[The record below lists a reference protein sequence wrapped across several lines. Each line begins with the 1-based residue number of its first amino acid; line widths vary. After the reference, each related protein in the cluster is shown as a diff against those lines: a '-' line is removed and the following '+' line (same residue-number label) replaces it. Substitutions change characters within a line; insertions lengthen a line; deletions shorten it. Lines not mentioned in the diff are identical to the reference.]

1 MKHILLFILMVM
13 SVASAEAQFFNYRRE
28 VRPREE
34 QIAPKFKDDKA
45 GLERFMKKH
54 FKNPSV
60 IDRRVSGDVVVDVII
75 NVKGK
80 VEDCRVVR
88 SVAADY
94 DKEAVRVTKKMKF
107 KPAMQGKKKV
117 KSRYRLTYPIRRG
130 RLSFITLKT
139 VDV

>member
-1 MKHILLFILMVM
+1 MKHILFFILMVM

-28 VRPREE
+28 VRPRED

-54 FKNPSV
+54 FKNPSA

-75 NVKGK
+75 NAKGK

>member
-54 FKNPSV
+54 FKNPSA

-75 NVKGK
+75 NAKGK
-80 VEDCRVVR
+80 VEDCKVVR
-88 SVAADY
+88 SVATDY

-139 VDV
+139 VDI

>member
-1 MKHILLFILMVM
+1 MVM
-13 SVASAEAQFFNYRRE
+13 SVASADAQFFNYRRDM
-28 VRPREE
+28 RPREE
-34 QIAPKFKDDKA
+34 QIAPKFKDGDN

-54 FKNPSV
+54 FKNPSS

-75 NVKGK
+75 NAKGK

>member
-34 QIAPKFKDDKA
+34 LIAPKFKDDKA

-54 FKNPSV
+54 FKNPSA

-75 NVKGK
+75 NAKGK

>member
-1 MKHILLFILMVM
+1 MVM

-75 NVKGK
+75 NAKGK
-80 VEDCRVVR
+80 VEDCKVVR

-117 KSRYRLTYPIRRG
+117 KSRYRLTYPIKRG

>member
-75 NVKGK
+75 NAKGK

>member
-13 SVASAEAQFFNYRRE
+13 SMASAEAQFFNYRRE

-34 QIAPKFKDDKA
+34 QIAPKFKDDKV

-54 FKNPSV
+54 FKNPSA

-75 NVKGK
+75 NAKGK

>member
-54 FKNPSV
+54 FKNPSG

-75 NVKGK
+75 NAKGK
-80 VEDCRVVR
+80 VEDCKVVR

>member
-13 SVASAEAQFFNYRRE
+13 SVASAEAQLFNYRRE

-54 FKNPSV
+54 FKNPSA

-75 NVKGK
+75 NAKGK
-80 VEDCRVVR
+80 VEDCKVMR

>member
-1 MKHILLFILMVM
+1 MKHILLFILMVI

-54 FKNPSV
+54 FKNPSA
-60 IDRRVSGDVVVDVII
+60 IDRRVNGDVVVDVII
-75 NVKGK
+75 NAKGK

-139 VDV
+139 MDV

>member
-54 FKNPSV
+54 FKNPSA

-75 NVKGK
+75 NAKGK
-80 VEDCRVVR
+80 VEDCKVVR

-117 KSRYRLTYPIRRG
+117 KSRYRLAYPIRRG

>member
-1 MKHILLFILMVM
+1 MRYLLLFLLFVTFSIC
-13 SVASAEAQFFNYRRE
+13 ADAQYFNYRRD

-34 QIAPKFKDDKA
+34 LIAPKFKDGDA

-54 FKNPSV
+54 YKNPPV
-60 IDRRVSGDVVVDVII
+60 IDRSINGDVVVDIII
-75 NVKGK
+75 NAKGK
-80 VEDCRVVR
+80 VEECRVVR
-88 SVAADY
+88 NVATDY

-107 KPAMQGKKKV
+107 KPAKQGKQKV

>member
-1 MKHILLFILMVM
+1 MKHILLFILMVI

-54 FKNPSV
+54 FKNPSA

-75 NVKGK
+75 NAKGK

>member
-45 GLERFMKKH
+45 GLERFMEKH
-54 FKNPSV
+54 FKNPSA

-75 NVKGK
+75 NAKGK

>member
-75 NVKGK
+75 NAKGK
-80 VEDCRVVR
+80 VEDCKVVR

>member
-54 FKNPSV
+54 FKNPSA

-75 NVKGK
+75 NAKGK
-80 VEDCRVVR
+80 VEDCKVVR

>member
-1 MKHILLFILMVM
+1 MVM
-13 SVASAEAQFFNYRRE
+13 SLASAEAQFFNYRRE

-75 NVKGK
+75 NAKGK

>member
-1 MKHILLFILMVM
+1 MKHLLHFILMVM

-54 FKNPSV
+54 FKNPSA
-60 IDRRVSGDVVVDVII
+60 IDRRVNGDVVVDVII
-75 NVKGK
+75 NAKGK

>member
-1 MKHILLFILMVM
+1 MKHILVFILMVM

-60 IDRRVSGDVVVDVII
+60 IDRHVSGDVVVDVII
-75 NVKGK
+75 NAKGK

>member
-34 QIAPKFKDDKA
+34 QIAPKCKDDKA

-54 FKNPSV
+54 FKNPSA

-75 NVKGK
+75 NAKGK
-80 VEDCRVVR
+80 VEDCKVVR

>member
-1 MKHILLFILMVM
+1 MVM

-54 FKNPSV
+54 FKNPSA

-75 NVKGK
+75 NAKGK
-80 VEDCRVVR
+80 VEDCKVVR
-88 SVAADY
+88 SVAPDY

>member
-34 QIAPKFKDDKA
+34 QVAPKFKDDKA

-54 FKNPSV
+54 FKNPSA

-75 NVKGK
+75 NAKGK

>member
-75 NVKGK
+75 NAKGK
-80 VEDCRVVR
+80 VEDCKVVR
-88 SVAADY
+88 SVATDY

>member
-54 FKNPSV
+54 FKNPSA
-60 IDRRVSGDVVVDVII
+60 IDRRVNGDVVVDVII
-75 NVKGK
+75 NAKGK

>member
-13 SVASAEAQFFNYRRE
+13 SMASAEAQFFNYRRE

-54 FKNPSV
+54 FKNPSA

-75 NVKGK
+75 NAKGK

>member
-1 MKHILLFILMVM
+1 MVM

-75 NVKGK
+75 NAKGK
-80 VEDCRVVR
+80 VEDCKVVR
-88 SVAADY
+88 SVATDY

>member
-54 FKNPSV
+54 FKNPSA

-75 NVKGK
+75 NAKGK

>member
-13 SVASAEAQFFNYRRE
+13 SMASAEAQFFNYRRE

-75 NVKGK
+75 NAKGK

>member
-54 FKNPSV
+54 FKNPSA

-75 NVKGK
+75 NAKGK
-80 VEDCRVVR
+80 VEDCKVVR
-88 SVAADY
+88 SVATDY

>member
-1 MKHILLFILMVM
+1 MKHILLFMLMVM

-75 NVKGK
+75 NAKGK

-117 KSRYRLTYPIRRG
+117 KSRYRLTYPIKRG

>member
-13 SVASAEAQFFNYRRE
+13 AVASAEAQFFNYRRE

-60 IDRRVSGDVVVDVII
+60 IDRHVSGDVVVDVII
-75 NVKGK
+75 NAKGK